1 MSFWFSHLDFTSSPS
16 GLINQLSSQIQTGR
30 ISDSTI
36 FNIAHRITSV
46 PLDDDIKGR
55 ILTKFETNLFVYNKL
70 IKV

>member
-1 MSFWFSHLDFTSSPS
+1 MSFWFCHLDFTSPP
-16 GLINQLSSQIQTGR
+16 LCP
-30 ISDSTI
+30 D
-36 FNIAHRITSV
+36 RITSV